1 MIISRITAKSQTTV
15 PAAVRRALNIGPG
28 DSIGYEVDGD
38 HVTLKPVRLR
48 STSDPFVNNFST
60 FTEWD
65 SEADRKAYAD
75 L

>member
-1 MIISRITAKSQTTV
+1 MIISRITAKSQTTI

-28 DSIGYEVDGD
+28 DGIGYEVDGE
-38 HVTLKPVRLR
+38 HVTLKPVRMR
-48 STSDPFVNNFST
+48 SANDPFLNNFST